1 MLLFISGGVRSGKS
15 TLGEKMVNELA
26 TDNKIYLATS
36 KTYDDEMKLRI
47 QKHQKNREKKG
58 FITIEKSE
66 NIGEII
72 PNLKKTD
79 TVMMDCLGTLV
90 ANEMFYD
97 YSVKYNDE
105 LKNKVVEKIYSDI
118 VKINEAVLNLI
129 VISNEIFSSG
139 ITYDEATE
147 YYIEVI
153 GELHIK
159 IASIADKAIECV
171 FGCNIDHKAKGNLE
185 FRMKNEE

>member
-15 TLGEKMVNELA
+15 TLGEQLVHELA
-26 TDNKIYLATS
+26 TDDQIYLATS
-36 KTYDDEMKLRI
+36 KTYDEEMELRI
-47 QKHQKNREKKG
+47 QKHQKNRAKKG
-58 FITIEKSE
+58 FTTIEKSE

-79 TVMMDCLGTLV
+79 TVLMDCLGTLV

-97 YSVKYNDE
+97 YSIKYDDK
-105 LKNKVVEKIYSDI
+105 LKNKVIEKIYSDI
-118 VKINEAVLNLI
+118 VKINEAVSNLI

-153 GELHIK
+153 GQLHIK
-159 IASIADKAIECV
+159 LAAIADKAIECV
-171 FGCNIDHKAKGNLE
+171 FGCNIDHKAK
-185 FRMKNEE
+185 RQIRV

>member
-15 TLGEKMVNELA
+15 TLGEKIADELS
-26 TDNKIYLATS
+26 TGDKIYLATS
-36 KTYDDEMKLRI
+36 KNYDEEMELRI

-66 NIGEII
+66 NISEIV

-79 TVMMDCLGTLV
+79 TVLMDCLGTLV
-90 ANEMFYD
+90 ANEMFCD

-105 LKNKVVEKIYSDI
+105 LKSKVIEKIYSDI
-118 VKINEAVLNLI
+118 VKIDKAVANLI

-153 GELHIK
+153 GGLHIK
-159 IASIADKAIECV
+159 IAAVSDKAIECA
-171 FGCNIDHKAKGNLE
+171 FGCNVDHKGK
-185 FRMKNEE
+185 FRM